1 MPSLAKAANRY
12 HSSNNSN
19 AEGAAAVGVVEF
31 VLHLLLKPQAKMLG
45 SQLPV
50 ANQQLKARTSKLS
63 HRRIHGAVVAMENDT
78 AFISVNEAA
87 NWLRFNPYS
96 PMLTGEF
103 LKLN

>member
-1 MPSLAKAANRY
+1 M
-12 HSSNNSN
+12 
-19 AEGAAAVGVVEF
+19 EF
-31 VLHLLLKPQAKMLG
+31 TLHLLLKPQAMMLG

-50 ANQQLKARTSKLS
+50 ANQQLKSRTSKLS
-63 HRRIHGAVVAMENDT
+63 HRIIHGAAVALENET

-103 LKLN
+103 LKLP